1 MSRIGRLPV
10 KVPNKVTVTIDK
22 NIIVIKGPKGELSM
36 PLSNQINIDH
46 KDDIISF
53 KPTDAAPKTNKLH
66 GTYRA
71 SVANMIQ
78 GVTEGF
84 ERKLELQGVGYRCQV
99 QGKAL
104 ILNVGYSHQVTIPAP
119 EGINLSVEANTK
131 VTVNGISKQLVGQVA
146 ANIRSVRPPEPYK
159 GKGIRYEGEYVR
171 KKAGK
176 TGKK

>member
-36 PLSNQINIDH
+36 PLSNQISVDH
-46 KDDIISF
+46 KNDIISF

-84 ERKLELQGVGYRCQV
+84 ERKLELQGVGYRFR
-99 QGKAL
+99 
-104 ILNVGYSHQVTIPAP
+104 Y
-119 EGINLSVEANTK
+119 K
-131 VTVNGISKQLVGQVA
+131 VRHSF
-146 ANIRSVRPPEPYK
+146 
-159 GKGIRYEGEYVR
+159 
-171 KKAGK
+171 
-176 TGKK
+176 